1 MDLTLYEQMT
11 PDQRAE
17 LDGILKRRI
26 VQAIVGRWV
35 PVTDC
40 YDPLAVGKAM
50 LATDAAGSELPLPVA
65 EAGQRGG
72 LR

>member
-17 LDGILKRRI
+17 LDDILKRKI

-40 YDPLAVGKAM
+40 YDPFALGARMKA
-50 LATDAAGSELPLPVA
+50 ADKAKGLPLPVA